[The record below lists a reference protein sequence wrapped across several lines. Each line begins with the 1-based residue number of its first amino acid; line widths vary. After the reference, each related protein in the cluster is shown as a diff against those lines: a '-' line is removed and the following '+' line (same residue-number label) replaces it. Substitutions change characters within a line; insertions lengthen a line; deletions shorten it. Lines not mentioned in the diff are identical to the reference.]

1 MTLTS
6 IALSFSLAATAAAA
20 PGVGLNGDTCAD
32 ALVVGLGANTFDS
45 TGNTNSGFH
54 DPSCESRDG
63 FEDIWFVYTAAQTG
77 IATVNTCGSDFDTVL
92 RVLEGP
98 DCATLTC
105 LAGNDDACQ
114 TSTGS
119 NFASEVQVPV
129 VVGQQY
135 FIHVEGWGSGQQ
147 GVGILDISQ
156 SLGEDCSDA
165 IAVADGITPF
175 DTTGYTD
182 SGFYD
187 GSCASQDGDGDIWF
201 VYTAAATGNTTFET
215 CGSDFDTVLRLFEGP
230 DCASLTCLEGNDD
243 ACELSFGTN
252 NYASRISPFLT
263 AGTSYLIQVEGW
275 GAGDQ
280 GAFDLT
286 ISAPDPTPPNDECSD
301 AIALAEGT
309 SGPFLTGGA
318 SLVDPFA
325 CGGGGAPD
333 VWFTYTP
340 AVNGNFTISLCGS
353 DYDTAMEL
361 FSGDCGALNLLEC
374 NDDFCGLQSGVTY
387 CGIAGETYTFRV
399 GGFNGSTG
407 TVLVDIDNT
416 GLNFDA
422 TAITTFE
429 GGNGLN
435 VGGTVYFDGT
445 FTQDCPV
452 ATLGANVQFTNVGDP
467 VLVNVYTNPAGRTG
481 NQNDPAGWTLLGTA
495 SGIANAPGVATVLVP
510 DAPMTFAAGFTGIA
524 IEFVT
529 TGVVYTNG
537 NGTNET
543 TTSPDGVISLS
554 LGESNPSA
562 FGAGLFSPRIWN
574 GWIMR
579 QLTIGNEYCPQPLN
593 STGGISTLSA
603 SGSDV
608 AGDDCITLTAT
619 NLPADSF
626 GYFICGQTQAM
637 LPAFGGFVCIGGD
650 VGRGVGGG
658 ILNSGATGSMSVTTS
673 LNLPQPSG
681 AVQVM
686 AGDTWNFQ
694 AINRDTIGGTATA
707 TFTNAVE
714 ILFQ

>member
-1 MTLTS
+1 MKLLS
-6 IALSFSLAATAAAA
+6 IALSFGLVATATAA
-20 PGVGLNGDTCAD
+20 PGVGSNGDTCAD
-32 ALVVGLGANTFDS
+32 AIPVALGANAFDS

-54 DPSCESRDG
+54 DPSCVGRDG
-63 FEDIWFVYTAAQTG
+63 FVDIWFVYTAAQTG
-77 IATVNTCGSDFDTVL
+77 FATVNTCGSDFDTVL

-119 NFASEVQVPV
+119 AFASEVQIPV
-129 VVGQQY
+129 VGGQQY
-135 FIHVEGWGSGQQ
+135 FIHVEGWGSGDQ

-156 SLGEDCSDA
+156 PLLGEDCSDP

-187 GSCASQDGDGDIWF
+187 GSCASRDGDGDIWF

-215 CGSDFDTVLRLFEGP
+215 CGADFDTVLRLFEGP

-243 ACELSFGTN
+243 ACELSFGTD

-263 AGTSYLIQVEGW
+263 EGNSYLIQVEGW
-275 GAGDQ
+275 GLGDQ

-286 ISAPDPTPPNDECSD
+286 ISAPAPTPPNDECVD
-301 AIALAEGT
+301 AIALGEGV

-325 CGGGGAPD
+325 CGSGGAPD
-333 VWFTYTP
+333 IWFTYTP
-340 AVNGNFTISLCGS
+340 AVNGDFSINLCGS

-361 FSGDCGALNLLEC
+361 FTGDCGALTLVEC
-374 NDDFCGLQSGVTY
+374 NDDFCGLQSGVSY

-407 TVLVDIDNT
+407 TAVVEIQNS
-416 GLNFDA
+416 GLDGY
-422 TAITTFE
+422 AITTFE

-445 FTQDCPV
+445 FTEDCPV
-452 ATLGANVQFTNVGDP
+452 ASIGANVQFTNVGDP

-495 SGIANAPGVATVLVP
+495 SGIANPIGVATVLTP
-510 DAPMTFAAGFTGIA
+510 DAPMTFVTGFTGIA
-524 IEFVT
+524 IEYVT

-537 NGTNET
+537 NGSNET
-543 TTSPDGVISLS
+543 AVSGDGTISLS
-554 LGESNPSA
+554 LGESNPAA

-574 GWIMR
+574 GWI
-579 QLTIGNEYCPQPLN
+579 QKDTSIGTEYCPQPLN
-593 STGGISTLSA
+593 STGAVSTLVA
-603 SGSDV
+603 TGSD
-608 AGDDCITLTAT
+608 AAADNCITLTAT
-619 NLPADSF
+619 NLPLNSF
-626 GYFICGQTQAM
+626 GYFICGQTQAQS
-637 LPAFGGFVCIGGD
+637 PVFGGFVCIGGD
-650 VGRGVGGG
+650 IGRGVGGG
-658 ILNSGATGSMSVTTS
+658 ILSSGSTGSMQTTAT
-673 LNLPQPSG
+673 LDLPQPSG
-681 AVQVM
+681 SQQVL
-686 AGDTWNFQ
+686 AGETWNFQ
-694 AINRDTIGGTATA
+694 AINRDSIGGVATA
-707 TFTNAVE
+707 ALSNGISITF
-714 ILFQ
+714 Q

>member
-1 MTLTS
+1 MKLTS
-6 IALSFSLAATAAAA
+6 IALSFGLAASAAAA
-20 PGVGLNGDTCAD
+20 PGVGVNGDTCAD
-32 ALVVGLGANTFDS
+32 ALVVGLGANAFDS
-45 TGNTNSGFH
+45 TGNTDSGFH
-54 DPSCESRDG
+54 DPSCVSRDG

-77 IATVNTCGSDFDTVL
+77 VATVSTCGSSFDTVL

-105 LAGNDDACQ
+105 LAGNDDAC
-114 TSTGS
+114 GL
-119 NFASEVQVPV
+119 ASQVEVPV

-135 FIHVEGWGSGQQ
+135 LIQVEGWGSGQQ
-147 GVGILDISQ
+147 GVGTLDISQ

-165 IAVADGITPF
+165 ITVANGVTPF
-175 DTTGYTD
+175 NTTGYTD

-187 GSCASQDGDGDIWF
+187 PSCATQDGDGDIWF
-201 VYTAAATGNTTFET
+201 VYTASASGNTTFET

-230 DCASLTCLEGNDD
+230 DCASLTCLDGNDD
-243 ACELSFGTN
+243 ACALSSGTN
-252 NYASRISPFLT
+252 NWASRISPFLT
-263 AGTSYLIQVEGW
+263 DGNSYLIQVEGW
-275 GAGDQ
+275 GGGDQ

-286 ISAPDPTPPNDECSD
+286 ISAPDPTPPNDECVD
-301 AIALAEGT
+301 AIALGEGI

-333 VWFTYTP
+333 IWFTYTP
-340 AVNGNFTISLCGS
+340 FVNGDFSINLCGS

-361 FSGDCGALNLLEC
+361 FTGDCGALTLLEC
-374 NDDFCGLQSGVTY
+374 NDDSCGLQSGVFY
-387 CGIAGETYTFRV
+387 CGVAGETYTFRV
-399 GGFNGSTG
+399 GGWSGSTG
-407 TVLVDIDNT
+407 TAIVDIQNR
-416 GLNFDA
+416 GLDSY
-422 TAITTFE
+422 AITTFD

-445 FTQDCPV
+445 FTEDCPV
-452 ATLGANVQFTNVGDP
+452 ASIGANVQFIDVGDP

-481 NQNDPAGWTLLGTA
+481 NQNDPTGWTLLGTA
-495 SGIANAPGVATVLVP
+495 SGIANPPGVATELTP
-510 DAPMTFAAGFTGIA
+510 DAPMTFVTGFTGIA
-524 IEFVT
+524 IEYVT
-529 TGVVYTNG
+529 SGVVYTNG
-537 NGTNET
+537 NGSNET
-543 TTSPDGVISLS
+543 AVSGDGSIALS
-554 LGESNPSA
+554 LGESNPGA
-562 FGAGLFSPRIWN
+562 FGGGLFSPRIWN
-574 GWIMR
+574 GYI
-579 QLTIGNEYCPQPLN
+579 QKDASIGTEYCPQPLN
-593 STGGISTLSA
+593 STGGVSTLSA

-608 AGDDCITLTAT
+608 AGADCITLTAT

-637 LPAFGGFVCIGGD
+637 LPAFGGFVCISGD

-658 ILNSGATGSMSVTTS
+658 ILNSGSAGSMQVTTT
-673 LNLPQPSG
+673 LNLPTSSG

>member
-1 MTLTS
+1 MKLLS
-6 IALSFSLAATAAAA
+6 IALSFGLVATATAA
-20 PGVGLNGDTCAD
+20 PGVGSNGDTCAD
-32 ALVVGLGANTFDS
+32 AIPVALGANAFDS

-54 DPSCESRDG
+54 DPSCVGRDG
-63 FEDIWFVYTAAQTG
+63 FVDIWFVYTAAQTG
-77 IATVNTCGSDFDTVL
+77 FATVNTCGSDFDTVL

-119 NFASEVQVPV
+119 AFASEVQLPV
-129 VVGQQY
+129 VGGQQY
-135 FIHVEGWGSGQQ
+135 FIHVEGWGSGDQ

-156 SLGEDCSDA
+156 PLLGEDCSDP

-187 GSCASQDGDGDIWF
+187 GSCASRDGDGDIWF
-201 VYTAAATGNTTFET
+201 VYTAAATGNVNIET
-215 CGSDFDTVLRLFEGP
+215 CGADFDTVLRLFEGP

-243 ACELSFGTN
+243 ACELSFGID

-263 AGTSYLIQVEGW
+263 EGNSYLIQVEGW
-275 GAGDQ
+275 GLGDQ

-286 ISAPDPTPPNDECSD
+286 ISAPAPTPPNDECVD
-301 AIALAEGT
+301 AIALGEGV

-325 CGGGGAPD
+325 CGSGGAPD
-333 VWFTYTP
+333 IWFTYTP
-340 AVNGNFTISLCGS
+340 AVNGDFTISLCGS

-361 FSGDCGALNLLEC
+361 FSGDCGTLNLLEC

-399 GGFNGSTG
+399 GGYEGLTG

-416 GLNFDA
+416 GLDGY
-422 TAITTFE
+422 AITTFE

-445 FTQDCPV
+445 FTEDCPV
-452 ATLGANVQFTNVGDP
+452 ASIGANVQFTNVGDP

-495 SGIANAPGVATVLVP
+495 SGIANPIGVATVLTP
-510 DAPMTFAAGFTGIA
+510 DAPMTFVTGFTGIA
-524 IEFVT
+524 IEYVT

-537 NGTNET
+537 NGSNET
-543 TTSPDGVISLS
+543 AVSGDGTISLS
-554 LGESNPSA
+554 LGESNPAA

-574 GWIMR
+574 GWI
-579 QLTIGNEYCPQPLN
+579 QKDTSIGTEYCPQPLN
-593 STGGISTLSA
+593 STGAVSTLVA
-603 SGSDV
+603 TGSD
-608 AGDDCITLTAT
+608 AAADNCITLTAT
-619 NLPADSF
+619 NLPLNSF
-626 GYFICGQTQAM
+626 GYFICGQTQAQS
-637 LPAFGGFVCIGGD
+637 PVFGGFVCIGGD
-650 VGRGVGGG
+650 IGRGVGGE
-658 ILNSGATGSMSVTTS
+658 ILSSGSTGSMQTTAT
-673 LNLPQPSG
+673 LDLPQPSG
-681 AVQVM
+681 SQQVL
-686 AGDTWNFQ
+686 AGETWNFQ
-694 AINRDTIGGTATA
+694 AINRDSIGGVATA
-707 TFTNAVE
+707 ALSNGISITF
-714 ILFQ
+714 Q